1 MRVIARSTLVTAV
14 AAIVIAGGL
23 SSSASAATGTTTLTL
38 TCFTGDRTQVPITD
52 VQTSRT
58 VGNGLVLVTDALT
71 APNGTSLTYTSIY
84 RHFSDEFA
92 SWISGPK
99 ILDVG
104 ELEGGIDYLQGSAT
118 LFFSGGGYTAS
129 FTANRV
135 TDVCAALGYSS
146 A

>member
-1 MRVIARSTLVTAV
+1 MRAITRSAAVTAV
-14 AAIVIAGGL
+14 AALAMAGGL
-23 SSSASAATGTTTLTL
+23 AGTASAATGTTTLTL
-38 TCFTGDRTQVPITD
+38 TCFAADRTQVPITD

-58 VGNGLVLVTDALT
+58 VGNGLVHVTDVLT
-71 APNGTSLTYTSIY
+71 APNGTTLVYASIY
-84 RHFSDEFA
+84 RHFSDDFE

-104 ELEGGIDYLQGSAT
+104 QLEGGISYLQGSAT

-135 TDVCAALGYSS
+135 TDVCAALGYPT